1 METGGAD
8 QLSLE
13 ALKEKFFSQVEKAKE
28 AHNRKEP
35 GFEVAERL
43 RKALDGLLKPAFNH
57 FFGSWD
63 VPVVFYALGGYGRG
77 ELNFHSDIDVNLI
90 YSGNLTESHLSDVE
104 AFYYFLLSLNYDLG
118 FAPRSIDEAIELSQ
132 KDLSIFTNLLQRR
145 FLSGSRE
152 VDETFSRRFSN
163 LVNRNRKTL
172 VEEILA
178 SRKDR
183 YRRFYGT
190 VYYQEPNVKESKGGL
205 RDLHEAFWI
214 AKIVYGIENYSGF
227 LDRKILDRQNFRD
240 VISAYDFL
248 LKVRNHLHLLS
259 GRKSDILSFEMQRE
273 VAAFFGFPKERKG
286 VELFMKNYFNSA
298 IDLAVITEEIIKGA
312 LEELSGKTSSLFSF
326 LHRSSGKDFGEFYVE
341 KNTLFVKEEAEGE
354 VVKKP
359 KLVLK
364 GFKLI
369 QEMGLELSSTAFSLF
384 KIAAETRREAFRR
397 KEVLRD
403 FGELLKNP
411 KRLSYVL
418 EVMHDTKVLGAL
430 LPDFERLRG
439 HFQYDTYHK
448 FTTDIHSILTV
459 RELEKL
465 EERGT
470 NETSVREKQKLS
482 QILQDIESPHTLY
495 IAALFHDV
503 GKGKRGKHELVG
515 AGIAKRYMLAMGFS
529 DEEAEEVAWL
539 VRNHLLMSHLAFRR
553 DITDPKLIEQ
563 FKEECGTEERLKK
576 LFLLTYADIKA
587 VGPGAWDNWKSTLL
601 WQLYNSTLSLFT
613 ENKSAEELIEEKL
626 KRRRKKVKELLS
638 GKIRPESVDRF
649 FENADRDYLI
659 TYPSAKIAK
668 HLLMMKRIRQEDKD
682 YEIAHESF
690 LDIGFTELTIVTK
703 YRRGLFNKIA
713 GILSYLGVNI
723 KGANINRAI
732 EDDCDCMV
740 YTIQVSTVAGEA
752 LSCDKVEEIER
763 MISDLYAGRVNVE
776 ELGNLLKPKTFRR
789 NVPLPETKVKID
801 NRTSDKF
808 TIVEVSTADRLGVL
822 YTITKVLLDLGTRL
836 RRAIIATEG
845 NRVIDSFYIT
855 DIDYR
860 KIEDSDK
867 LNRIKESIVRAL
879 EK

>member
-1 METGGAD
+1 M
-8 QLSLE
+8 SLE
-13 ALKEKFFSQVEKAKE
+13 ALKEKFFREVEKARE
-28 AHNRKEP
+28 LHYRKEP

-43 RKALDGLLKPAFNH
+43 RKALDGLLKPAFKH
-57 FFGSWD
+57 FFGGWD
-63 VPVVFYALGGYGRG
+63 VPVAFYALGGYGRG

-90 YSGNLTESHLSDVE
+90 YADKLSESHLEDVE

-118 FAPRSIDEAIELSQ
+118 FAPRSVEEALELSH
-132 KDLSIFTNLLQRR
+132 KDLSVFTNLLQRR
-145 FLSGSRE
+145 LLTGSPE
-152 VDETFSRRFSN
+152 VDRQLSEKFRSFIEENRKN
-163 LVNRNRKTL
+163 LVD
-172 VEEILA
+172 EILA
-178 SRKDR
+178 ARKER

-240 VISAYDFL
+240 VISGYDFL
-248 LKVRNHLHLLS
+248 LRVRNQLHLVA
-259 GRKSDILSFEMQRE
+259 GRKSDILSFEMQKE
-273 VAAFFGFPKERKG
+273 VASFFGFPRGRKG

-298 IDLAVITEEIIKGA
+298 IDVSVITGEIIKSS
-312 LEELSGKTSSLFSF
+312 LEELSGRSSSLFSF
-326 LHRSSGKDFGEFYVE
+326 LARNRAKDFGEFYVE
-341 KNTLFVKEEAEGE
+341 RNTLFVKEEAEGE
-354 VVKKP
+354 VVRNP

-384 KIAAETRREAFRR
+384 KIAAETKREAFRKR
-397 KEVLRD
+397 EVLKE
-403 FGELLKNP
+403 FKEILKQP

-418 EVMHDTKVLGAL
+418 EAMHDTKVLGAL

-470 NETSVREKQKLS
+470 RETPVKEKQRLS
-482 QILQDIESPHTLY
+482 QILQDLETPHLLY
-495 IAALFHDV
+495 IAALLHDV
-503 GKGKRGKHELVG
+503 GKGKRGRHELVG
-515 AGIAKRYMLAMGFS
+515 AGIARRYMLAMGFS
-529 DEEAEEVAWL
+529 KEEAEEVAWL

-587 VGPGAWDNWKSTLL
+587 VGPGAWDNWKSSLL
-601 WQLYNSTLSLFT
+601 WQLYTSTLSLFT
-613 ENKSAEELIEEKL
+613 ENKSLEELIEEKL
-626 KRRRKKVKELLS
+626 KRRKRKVKELLS
-638 GKIRPESVDRF
+638 GKIRPESIDRF

-659 TYPSAKIAK
+659 TYPSSKIAK
-668 HLLMMKRIRQEDKD
+668 HLLMMKRIKQENKE

-690 LDIGFTELTIVTK
+690 IDMGFTELTVVTK

-732 EDDCDCMV
+732 EDDCECMV
-740 YTIQVSTVAGEA
+740 YTIQVSTVAGES
-752 LSCDKVEEIER
+752 LPCDKVEEVEK
-763 MISDLYAGRVNVE
+763 MLSDLYAGKVKVE
-776 ELGNLLKPKTFRR
+776 ELGELLRPKTFRR
-789 NVPLPETKVKID
+789 NVPQPETKVKID
-801 NRTSDKF
+801 NQTSEKF

-822 YTITKVLLDLGTRL
+822 YTITKVLLDLNTRL
-836 RRAIIATEG
+836 RRAIITTEG

-855 DIDYR
+855 DINYN
-860 KIEDSDK
+860 K
-867 LNRIKESIVRAL
+867 LTDPEEL
-879 EK
+879 EKLKERLLQVL

>member
-8 QLSLE
+8 KLNLE
-13 ALKEKFFSQVEKAKE
+13 ALKEKFFLSVEKAKE
-28 AHNRKEP
+28 AHRNKEP
-35 GFEVAERL
+35 GFEVAEKL
-43 RKALDGLLKPAFNH
+43 RKTLDALLKPAFKH
-57 FFGSWD
+57 FFGKWD
-63 VPVVFYALGGYGRG
+63 VPVAFYALGGYGRG
-77 ELNFHSDIDVNLI
+77 ELNFHSDIDINLI
-90 YSGNLTESHLSDVE
+90 YEGNLTENHLEDVE

-118 FAPRSIDEAIELSQ
+118 FAPRSLEEAMELSQ
-132 KDLSIFTNLLQRR
+132 KDLSVFTNLLQRR
-145 FLSGSRE
+145 LLSGSE
-152 VDETFSRRFSN
+152 K
-163 LVNRNRKTL
+163 VNKVFTRLFEDFVERNRKNL

-178 SRKDR
+178 SRKER

-214 AKIVYGIENYSGF
+214 SKIVYKIDSYSGF
-227 LDRKILDRQNFRD
+227 LDKKILDRQNFRE

-248 LKVRNHLHLLS
+248 LKVRNHLHLIS
-259 GRKSDILSFEMQRE
+259 GRKSDILSFEMQKE
-273 VAAFFGFPKERKG
+273 IASYFGFSRERRG

-298 IDLAVITEEIIKGA
+298 IDLSVITGEIIKGA
-312 LEELSGKTSSLFSF
+312 LEELSGKSSSVLN
-326 LHRSSGKDFGEFYVE
+326 LLQGRTVKDFGEFYVE
-341 KNTLFVKEEAEGE
+341 RNTLYVKEESEGK
-354 VVKKP
+354 VVKEP

-364 GFKLI
+364 GLELL
-369 QEMGLELSSTAFSLF
+369 QDMGLELSSTAFSLF
-384 KIAAETRREAFRR
+384 KIAAETKKEAFRKKEILKRFGRMLR
-397 KEVLRD
+397 KL
-403 FGELLKNP
+403 
-411 KRLSYVL
+411 KRLSYLL
-418 EVMHDTKVLGAL
+418 EIMHDTKVLGAL

-470 NETSVREKQKLS
+470 SETPVKEKQKLS
-482 QILQDIESPHTLY
+482 QILQDLETPHILY
-495 IAALFHDV
+495 LAALLHDI
-503 GKGKRGKHELVG
+503 GKGKRGKHEIVG
-515 AGIAKRYMLAMGFS
+515 AGIARRYLGAMGFPG
-529 DEEAEEVAWL
+529 EEIEEVAWL

-553 DITDPKLIEQ
+553 DITDPQLIQQ

-587 VGPGAWDNWKSTLL
+587 VGPGAWDNWKSSLL
-601 WQLYNSTLSLFT
+601 WQLYNTTLSLLT
-613 ENKSAEELIEEKL
+613 ENRSAEELIKEKL
-626 KRRRKKVKELLS
+626 KRRREKVKEFLS

-659 TYPSAKIAK
+659 TYPSSKIAK
-668 HLLMMKRIRQEDKD
+668 HLLMMKRIKQEDKE

-723 KGANINRAI
+723 KGANINKAI
-732 EDDCDCMV
+732 EDDCECMV

-752 LSCDKVEEIER
+752 LPCEKVEEIEK
-763 MISDLYAGRVNVE
+763 MVSDLYAGRVRVE
-776 ELGNLLKPKTFRR
+776 ELGELLKPKTFRR
-789 NVPLPETKVKID
+789 NIPLPETKVKID
-801 NRTSDKF
+801 NETSEKF
-808 TIVEVSTADRLGVL
+808 TVVEVSTADRLGVL

-836 RRAIIATEG
+836 RRAIITTEG

-855 DIDYR
+855 DMDYR
-860 KIEDSDK
+860 KIEDSQRLEMIK
-867 LNRIKESIVRAL
+867 KRIREAL
-879 EK
+879 D

>member
-1 METGGAD
+1 MEVGGAD

-13 ALKEKFFSQVEKAKE
+13 ALKEKFFLQVEE
-28 AHNRKEP
+28 AQKIHYNKEP

-43 RKALDGLLKPAFNH
+43 KRALDSLLKPAFNH
-57 FFGSWD
+57 FFGKWD

-90 YSGNLTESHLSDVE
+90 YSGNLTDSHLEDVE

-118 FAPRSIDEAIELSQ
+118 FSPRSLDEALGLSK

-145 FLSGSRE
+145 FLAGSRKLDSE
-152 VDETFSRRFSN
+152 FSGEFKVFVSKNREN
-163 LVNRNRKTL
+163 LIN
-172 VEEILA
+172 EILT

-183 YRRFYGT
+183 YRKFYGT

-248 LKVRNHLHLLS
+248 MRVRNHLHVTS

-273 VAAFFGFPKERKG
+273 VASFFGFPKKRKG

-298 IDLAVITEEIIKGA
+298 IDLSVITGEIIKSS
-312 LEELSGKTSSLFSF
+312 LEELSGKSSSLFSF
-326 LHRSSGKDFGEFYVE
+326 LKRNNVRDFGQFYVE
-341 KNTLFVKEEAEGE
+341 RNTLFVKEESQGE
-354 VVKKP
+354 VVKEP
-359 KLVLK
+359 KLILK
-364 GFKLI
+364 GFNLI
-369 QEMGLELSSTAFSLF
+369 QDMGLELSSTAFSLF
-384 KIAAETRREAFRR
+384 KIAAETRRESFRKR
-397 KEVLRD
+397 EVLKE
-403 FGELLKNP
+403 FGSMLKNP

-448 FTTDIHSILTV
+448 FTTDIHSILTL

-470 NETSVREKQKLS
+470 TGTSVKEKQKLS
-482 QILQDIESPHTLY
+482 QILQDLETPHTLY

-503 GKGKRGKHELVG
+503 GKGKRGRHEIVG
-515 AGIAKRYMLAMGFS
+515 SGIVRRYMASMGFH
-529 DEEAEEVAWL
+529 EAEIDEVAWL

-553 DITDPKLIEQ
+553 EITDPRLIQQ
-563 FKEECGTEERLKK
+563 FKEECKTEERLKK

-601 WQLYNSTLSLFT
+601 WQLYTSTLALFT
-613 ENKSAEELIEEKL
+613 ESKSAEELIEEKL
-626 KRRRKKVKELLS
+626 IRRREKVKELLS
-638 GKIRPESVDRF
+638 GKVRPESVDRF
-649 FENADRDYLI
+649 FENADKDYLI
-659 TYPSAKIAK
+659 TYPSSKIAK
-668 HLLMMKRIRQEDKD
+668 HLLMMKRIRQEGKD
-682 YEIAHESF
+682 YEISHESF
-690 LDIGFTELTIVTK
+690 IDIGFTELTIVTK

-740 YTIQVSTVAGEA
+740 YTVQVSTVAGEA
-752 LSCDKVEEIER
+752 LPCDRVEEVER
-763 MISDLYAGRVNVE
+763 MVSDLYAGRFNVE
-776 ELGNLLKPKTFRR
+776 ELGNLLKPKTFRK
-789 NVPLPETKVKID
+789 NVPLPETKVKVD
-801 NRTSDKF
+801 NRTSEKF
-808 TIVEVSTADRLGVL
+808 TIIEVSTADRLGVL
-822 YTITKVLLDLGTRL
+822 YTITKVLLDSGTRL

-855 DIDYR
+855 DMDYK
-860 KIEDSDK
+860 KIEAEETLQK
-867 LNRIKESIVRAL
+867 LKERLLQVL
-879 EK
+879 